1 MRGMRTGKQ
10 QGSMRSQN
18 KYKARKI
25 ETSDGVFDSK
35 KEYERWLTLKEMEK
49 LDLIEN
55 LSRQV
60 RYELIPG
67 QRVNG
72 KILERAVYYVADFE
86 YIENGQKVVED
97 VKGYRDGAA
106 YRIFVIKRKL
116 MLYIHGIRVKEI

>member
-1 MRGMRTGKQ
+1 
-10 QGSMRSQN
+10 MRSQN